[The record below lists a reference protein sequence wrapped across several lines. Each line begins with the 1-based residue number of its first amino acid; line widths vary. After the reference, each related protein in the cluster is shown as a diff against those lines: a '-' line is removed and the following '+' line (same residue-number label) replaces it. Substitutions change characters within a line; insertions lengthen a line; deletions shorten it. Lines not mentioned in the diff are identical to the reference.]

1 MKALK
6 VFFGT
11 LLCLAALALTAP
23 ILWTLLLVPGEQRW
37 R

>member
-23 ILWTLLLVPGEQRW
+23 IPVTTHLFLLSVMAY
-37 R
+37 